1 VWGEGSKNYSEE
13 VVKSYICKHGTIIME
28 KNNRQ
33 LSLNSLAA
41 IHVGGSE
48 NLRAN
53 VMFGRKV
60 RQLAIMGKFS
70 LYFCCYITI

>member
-1 VWGEGSKNYSEE
+1 
-13 VVKSYICKHGTIIME
+13 ME

-41 IHVGGSE
+41 IHGGGSE

-53 VMFGRKV
+53 AMFGGKV
-60 RQLAIMGKFS
+60 AQLAIMGKFS